1 MRVLAIEN
9 SCDETAVAI
18 IENDKLIHQELA
30 SQIAVHN
37 LFGGVVPE
45 IASREHLRILPLL
58 YTKALEKTGLKL
70 EDFDAIAV
78 ARGPGLLGS
87 LLVGVAFAKGLSFR
101 SQIPLIGV
109 NHLEAH
115 LLAAGLEQEIE
126 YPCIGLLVSG
136 GHTHIYR
143 IENPFNFK
151 LLGRSIDDA
160 AGEIFDKIGK
170 SLNFPYPSGKYIN
183 LLAEDEIVQERIFPL
198 AFVKND
204 NLDFSFSG
212 LKTAVMQYIAKNPEA
227 YSEKLLTEEE
237 IYLIKNCEN
246 TSNFKNR
253 LLKNICAALNE
264 TVAEILAIKVER
276 ALKREDG
283 IKSIILAGGVA
294 ANSIIRKRIEKLAF
308 DNGKNIHL
316 PSLDL
321 CTDNAAMI
329 GYIASLLRKAG
340 YYHDLHLDAVPRG
353 QQIVFDYL
361 QENI

>member
-1 MRVLAIEN
+1 M
-9 SCDETAVAI
+9 
-18 IENDKLIHQELA
+18 
-30 SQIAVHN
+30 
-37 LFGGVVPE
+37 PE
-45 IASREHLRILPLL
+45 
-58 YTKALEKTGLKL
+58 
-70 EDFDAIAV
+70 
-78 ARGPGLLGS
+78 
-87 LLVGVAFAKGLSFR
+87 
-101 SQIPLIGV
+101 
-109 NHLEAH
+109 
-115 LLAAGLEQEIE
+115 
-126 YPCIGLLVSG
+126 
-136 GHTHIYR
+136 
-143 IENPFNFK
+143 
-151 LLGRSIDDA
+151 
-160 AGEIFDKIGK
+160 DKIDQVEVLR
-170 SLNFPYPSGKYIN
+170 SMIVEVA
-183 LLAEDEIVQERIFPL
+183 AESDDELMEKF
-198 AFVKND
+198 FND
-204 NLDFSFSG
+204 
-212 LKTAVMQYIAKNPEA
+212 IE
-227 YSEKLLTEEE
+227 LTEEE

-276 ALKREDG
+276 ALKRDDG